1 MHTRVG
7 NQAPAVSVLMPVY
20 DPHPLYFRQAVDS
33 ILSQSMPDLELLIV
47 EDPSPHPA
55 KPLLAEY
62 SDPRIRHLPRQKKG
76 TIVDSLNGGLAEARA
91 PWIARADADD
101 VCESDRLQK
110 QLAFVGEHPDIDVLG
125 TQVAVI
131 DSEGKVRGARDYPLE
146 HEEIVRG
153 LTRYNTLAHPS
164 VLYRRQAVIAAGGY
178 RWFFTED
185 YELWSRLARQG
196 ARFANHPEAL
206 VRYRVVP
213 EGIRCAKVRD
223 TLRGTL
229 EVKRLHWR
237 GEMDLAGRLRMWA
250 ERLLLCLPPP
260 LVLSLFLKTQFR
272 SDPVVKGRSRGG

>member
-1 MHTRVG
+1 
-7 NQAPAVSVLMPVY
+7 MPVY
-20 DPHPLYFRQAVDS
+20 DPHPLHFRQAVDS
-33 ILSQSMPDLELLIV
+33 ILSQTIPDLELLIV
-47 EDPSPHPA
+47 EDPSPRPA
-55 KPLLAEY
+55 GPLLAEY
-62 SDPRIRHLPRQKKG
+62 RDPRIRHLLRPIKG
-76 TIVDSLNGGLAEARA
+76 TIVESLNDGLAEARA

-101 VCESDRLQK
+101 VCENDRLGK
-110 QLAFVGEHPDIDVLG
+110 QLAFVREHPEIDVLG
-125 TQVAVI
+125 SQIAVM
-131 DSEGKVRGARDYPLE
+131 DGEGTVRGTRDYPLG

-153 LTRYNTLAHPS
+153 LARYNTLAHPS
-164 VLYRRQAVIAAGGY
+164 VLYRRETVLEAGGY
-178 RWFFTED
+178 RGFFTED

-206 VRYRVVP
+206 VRYRVIP

-237 GEMDLAGRLRMWA
+237 GAMDLGARLRLWA

-272 SDPVVKGRSRGG
+272 SGPVMKGRPAGG